1 MRIWAGGTVHKN
13 TYPESSQCQE
23 TGKHRLNLTYNSSS
37 AFMLKLVYCERHKLT
52 TVFSGMIYNPIPD
65 LKFLFIPFLSS
76 RGSYTEEVYHM
87 RCPKKRRGALFLL
100 QPASPL
106 CAPAGASQVPLPG
119 ARLTTPVLPLLLP
132 SSSWIRDLW
141 STGIPYLHK
150 CSYLSC
156 WSTDTPPSI
165 SHRGGFSGRNVSSS
179 GAPGVSCSGVCFSCG
194 DSPPQGHSLSWQP
207 TTLGR
212 DRCLPE
218 HVAKDTSLSI
228 PGDMGLGLL
237 GLYHSRLLS
246 LPNLFLVPPLHRC
259 GAQWAQCS
267 ESLSRESNLGWLLP
281 ISVSSWDYGASP
293 MTQL

>member
-1 MRIWAGGTVHKN
+1 
-13 TYPESSQCQE
+13 
-23 TGKHRLNLTYNSSS
+23 
-37 AFMLKLVYCERHKLT
+37 MLKLVYCERHKLT
-52 TVFSGMIYNPIPD
+52 TVSSGMISNPIPG
-65 LKFLFIPFLSS
+65 LKFLFISFLSS
-76 RGSYTEEVYHM
+76 RGSYAEEVYHV
-87 RCPKKRRGALFLL
+87 RCPRKRRGVLFLL

-106 CAPAGASQVPLPG
+106 CSCRSLSGPTARSLAYHACAAPLP
-119 ARLTTPVLPLLLP
+119 P

-156 WSTDTPPSI
+156 WSADTLPSI
-165 SHRGGFSGRNVSSS
+165 SRKRGFGGRNVSSS
-179 GAPGVSCSGVCFSCG
+179 DAPDVSCSGVCFSCG

-218 HVAKDTSLSI
+218 HDAKDTSLSI
-228 PGDMGLGLL
+228 PGDTGLGLW
-237 GLYHSRLLS
+237 GPYHSRLLS
-246 LPNLFLVPPLHRC
+246 LPHLFLVPPLHRC